1 MKDQAIVAI
10 ALNQIAMIVGDHFQ
24 PGLPR
29 DPVATVKMI
38 IEVLDSQELAEA
50 IMRLEKG
57 IWLRVVK

>member
-1 MKDQAIVAI
+1 MKDHAIVTI
-10 ALNQIAMIVGDHFQ
+10 ALNQVAMIVGDHFE

-29 DPVATVKMI
+29 DPVATVKRM

-57 IWLRVVK
+57 AWLRVVK